1 MSSKFS
7 FVVVMAMAVV
17 ALTGTLGSC
26 SIIRSASAGD
36 YYNINQQQLVLSPEI
51 RAKVTDIT

>member
-1 MSSKFS
+1 
-7 FVVVMAMAVV
+7 MAVV

-36 YYNINQQQLVLSPEI
+36 YYDINQQQLVLSPEI
-51 RAKVTDIT
+51 RAKVPNIT

>member
-17 ALTGTLGSC
+17 AIASLGSC

-36 YYNINQQQLVLSPEI
+36 YYDINQQQLVLSPEI
-51 RAKVTDIT
+51 RVKVPDIT

>member
-17 ALTGTLGSC
+17 TLTGTLGSG

-36 YYNINQQQLVLSPEI
+36 YYDINQQQLVLSPEI
-51 RAKVTDIT
+51 RAKVPNIT